1 MHPNAPPPPPP
12 IVYVYGVL
20 VKMIV
25 FYIEAVQL
33 CYSLNDTL
41 SQVVH
46 LAIIAG
52 LDCSHVNRYRCIKL
66 EVFVVLFKSM
76 TN

>member
-1 MHPNAPPPPPP
+1 MPP
-12 IVYVYGVL
+12 IIYVYDVL
-20 VKMIV
+20 VKMVV
-25 FYIEAVQL
+25 FYMEAVQL

-41 SQVVH
+41 SQRVH

-52 LDCSHVNRYRCIKL
+52 LDCSHFNRCRCIKL
-66 EVFVVLFKSM
+66 GVLIVIFKSM